1 MTVKAAAQQHYMLCI
16 CTKILAIAGTAL
28 TFHGAGGIIAIWI
41 KPYFVLAAQAH
52 HYILNL
58 EKQCI
63 KRHPHGGNRESV
75 GFQSLLFQSAIPLA

>member
-16 CTKILAIAGTAL
+16 CTKIHAIAGTAL

-63 KRHPHGGNRESV
+63 KNDTPTAATVRVSCFRV
-75 GFQSLLFQSAIPLA
+75 VCIPPQ